1 MNAPAEQ
8 RILIL
13 APLGRDG
20 PLAERVIRE
29 AGIDAQVCSSIEQ
42 LCEEIEQGAAAALLT
57 EEVLGVPQAREFFEL
72 LERQPPWSDFP
83 VIVFGSSV
91 ASLGKSANVSLL
103 DRPVRIRTMVSAV
116 RGALRARRRQ
126 YEARDLLRDLEKSVR
141 DRDQFLAMLGHE
153 LRNPLAA
160 ILTASELL
168 DRKPE
173 LADSNPRSV
182 IGRQVRHLARLV
194 DDLLDVS
201 RVTSGKIALSF
212 TAIDLAEIVEKTVQ
226 SYEGSARTRGLTV
239 TVRRSEV
246 PLPVRADPVRIE
258 QIVGN
263 ILANAIKYTPSGGR
277 IEVETSS
284 DSSSAVLL
292 VRDTGV
298 GIAEEVLPRVFELF
312 VQAPGTLDRAEGG
325 LGIGL
330 TLVQRL
336 VSLHHGRVTAR
347 SAGMGKGSE
356 FEVRLPLSG
365 DAAPADV
372 PAPGRSNVSRGTH
385 LVLLA
390 EDNVDAR
397 DLLQSALEL
406 HGYRVSSCE
415 DGETAVHRALA
426 ERPGTMIID
435 LGLPQKD
442 GYQVARAVRAE
453 LGREVRLI
461 ALTGYGLPEDKVR
474 AADAGFDAFLT
485 KPVELKEIL
494 RALAI
499 G

>member
-1 MNAPAEQ
+1 VRAEH

-29 AGIDAQVCSSIEQ
+29 AGIDARMCSSIDE
-42 LCEEIEQGAAAALLT
+42 LCEEIEKGAAAALLT
-57 EEVLGVPQAREFFEL
+57 EEVLGVPQARRFLAL
-72 LERQPPWSDFP
+72 LERQPPWSDLP

-91 ASLGKSANVSLL
+91 ASLGTTANVSLL

-126 YEARDLLRDLEKSVR
+126 YEARNLLRDLERSVR

-168 DRKPE
+168 DVQAEP
-173 LADSNPRSV
+173 ADTRPRAV

-194 DDLLDVS
+194 DDLLDVA
-201 RVTSGKIALSF
+201 RVTSGKIPLSF
-212 TAIDLAEIVEKTVQ
+212 TDIDLAEVVAKTVQ
-226 SYEGSARTRGLTV
+226 IYEASARARGV
-239 TVRRSEV
+239 AMAVHDSDG
-246 PLPVRADPVRIE
+246 PLPVRADPVRVE

-263 ILANAIKYTPSGGR
+263 ILGNAIKYTPSGGR
-277 IEVETSS
+277 IEVETAS
-284 DSSSAVLL
+284 DSSSAVLR

-298 GIAEEVLPRVFELF
+298 GIAEDVLPRVFELF
-312 VQAPGTLDRAEGG
+312 VQAPGTLDRAQGG

-330 TLVQRL
+330 TLVHRL
-336 VSLHHGRVTAR
+336 VSLHGGTVTAR
-347 SAGMGKGSE
+347 SEGTGKGSE
-356 FEVRLPLSG
+356 FEVRLPLSRE
-365 DAAPADV
+365 AAVTGAATAESP
-372 PAPGRSNVSRGTH
+372 NVARGAH

-390 EDNVDAR
+390 EDNADAR
-397 DLLQSALEL
+397 DLLQTALEL
-406 HGYRVSSCE
+406 HGYRVTSCE

-426 ERPGTMIID
+426 EKPGTMIVD
-435 LGLPQKD
+435 LGLPRKD
-442 GYQVARAVRAE
+442 GYQVARDVRAAV
-453 LGREVRLI
+453 GREMRLI
-461 ALTGYGLPEDKVR
+461 ALTGYGQPDAKVR

-485 KPVELKEIL
+485 KPVELNDIL
-494 RALAI
+494 RALST

>member
-1 MNAPAEQ
+1 VNAPDEH

-29 AGIDAQVCSSIEQ
+29 AGIDAQVCSSIEH
-42 LCEEIEQGAAAALLT
+42 LCEEIEKGAAAALLT
-57 EEVLGVPQAREFFEL
+57 EEVLGVPQAREFLAL
-72 LERQPPWSDFP
+72 LERQPPWSDLP
-83 VIVFGSSV
+83 VIVFGSSA

-103 DRPVRIRTMVSAV
+103 DRPVRIRTMVSTV
-116 RGALRARRRQ
+116 RAALRARRRQ
-126 YEARDLLRDLEKSVR
+126 YEARNLLRDLERSVR

-168 DRKPE
+168 DAQAEPADEKPR
-173 LADSNPRSV
+173 AV

-194 DDLLDVS
+194 DDLLDVA

-212 TAIDLAEIVEKTVQ
+212 TDIDLADVVAKTVQ
-226 SYEGSARTRGLTV
+226 TYDASARGRGV
-239 TVRRSEV
+239 AIAMRRSDG
-246 PLPVRADPVRIE
+246 PLLVRADPVRIE

-263 ILANAIKYTPSGGR
+263 VLGNAIKYTPSGGR
-277 IEVETSS
+277 VEVETTS
-284 DSSSAVLL
+284 DSSAAVLR

-298 GIAEEVLPRVFELF
+298 GIPEEVLPRVFELF
-312 VQAPGTLDRAEGG
+312 VQAPGTLDRAQGG

-330 TLVQRL
+330 TLVHRL
-336 VSLHHGRVTAR
+336 VALHHGTVTAR
-347 SAGMGKGSE
+347 SEGVGKGSE
-356 FEVRLPLSG
+356 FEVRLPLSRETDVAG
-365 DAAPADV
+365 AATTERPDV
-372 PAPGRSNVSRGTH
+372 ARGTH

-390 EDNVDAR
+390 EDNGDAR
-397 DLLQSALEL
+397 DLLQTALEL

-415 DGETAVHRALA
+415 DGETAVHRALL
-426 ERPGTMIID
+426 EKPGTMIID
-435 LGLPQKD
+435 LGLPRKD
-442 GYQVARAVRAE
+442 GYQVARDVRAAV
-453 LGREVRLI
+453 GREMRLI
-461 ALTGYGLPEDKVR
+461 ALTGYGQPDDKVR

-494 RALAI
+494 RALTT

>member
-1 MNAPAEQ
+1 VNASAEH

-29 AGIDAQVCSSIEQ
+29 AGIDAQVCSSIGE
-42 LCEEIEQGAAAALLT
+42 LCSEVENGAAAVVLT
-57 EEVLGVPQAREFFEL
+57 EEVLAVPQARQFVAL
-72 LERQPPWSDFP
+72 LERQPPWSDLP
-83 VIVFGSSV
+83 VMVFGSSV
-91 ASLGKSANVSLL
+91 ASLGESANVSLL
-103 DRPVRIRTMVSAV
+103 DRPVRIRTMVSAA
-116 RGALRARRRQ
+116 RAALRARRRQ
-126 YEARDLLRDLEKSVR
+126 YETRDLLRDLEKSVR

-168 DRKPE
+168 DRQPV
-173 LADSNPRSV
+173 LPDGNARAV

-201 RVTSGKIALSF
+201 RVTSGKIALAF
-212 TAIDLAEIVEKTVQ
+212 TAVDFAEVVARTVQ
-226 SYEGSARTRGLTV
+226 SYEASARARRLTV

-246 PLPVRADPVRIE
+246 RLPIRADPVRIE

-263 ILANAIKYTPSGGR
+263 ILGNAIKYTPSGGR
-277 IEVETSS
+277 IEVEATA
-284 DSSSAVLL
+284 DSSSAVLV

-298 GIAEEVLPRVFELF
+298 GIAEEMLPRVFELF

-347 SAGMGKGSE
+347 SAGAGKGSE
-356 FEVRLPLSG
+356 FEVRLPLSREET
-365 DAAPADV
+365 AAGASATDGSDV
-372 PAPGRSNVSRGTH
+372 LRGTH

-397 DLLQSALEL
+397 DLLQTALEL

-426 ERPGTMIID
+426 EKPGTMIID
-435 LGLPQKD
+435 LGLPRKD
-442 GYQVARAVRAE
+442 GYQVARDVRAAV
-453 LGREVRLI
+453 GREMRLI
-461 ALTGYGLPEDKVR
+461 ALTGYGQPDDKIR
-474 AADAGFDAFLT
+474 AAKAGFDAFLT
-485 KPVELKEIL
+485 KPVELNEIL
-494 RALAI
+494 RAIAT

>member
-1 MNAPAEQ
+1 VNPPGEH

-29 AGIDAQVCSSIEQ
+29 AGIDAQVCSSVEE
-42 LCEEIEQGAAAALLT
+42 LCAEIEQGVAAVLLT

-72 LERQPPWSDFP
+72 LEQQPPWSDLP

-103 DRPVRIRTMVSAV
+103 DRPVRIRTMVSSV

-126 YEARDLLRDLEKSVR
+126 YEARNLLHDLEKSVR

-168 DRKPE
+168 DREPD
-173 LADSNPRSV
+173 LADSNPRAV

-212 TAIDLAEIVEKTVQ
+212 TAIDFAEIVEKTVQ
-226 SYEGSARTRGLTV
+226 SYEGSARARGLTV
-239 TVRRSEV
+239 AVRRSEA

-263 ILANAIKYTPSGGR
+263 ILGNAIKYTPSGGR
-277 IEVETSS
+277 IEVETTS
-284 DSSSAVLL
+284 DSSFAVLL

-298 GIAEEVLPRVFELF
+298 GIAEEMLPRVFELF

-330 TLVQRL
+330 TLVERL
-336 VSLHHGRVTAR
+336 VSLHHGHVTAR
-347 SAGMGKGSE
+347 SAGTGKGSE
-356 FEVRLPLSG
+356 FQVRLPLSG
-365 DAAPADV
+365 DAAAAGMPA
-372 PAPGRSNVSRGTH
+372 AGRSDASRGAH

-397 DLLQSALEL
+397 DLLQTALEL

-426 ERPGTMIID
+426 EKPGTMIID
-435 LGLPQKD
+435 LGLPRKD
-442 GYQVARAVRAE
+442 GYQVARDVRAAV
-453 LGREVRLI
+453 GREMRLI
-461 ALTGYGLPEDKVR
+461 ALTGYGQPDDKVR